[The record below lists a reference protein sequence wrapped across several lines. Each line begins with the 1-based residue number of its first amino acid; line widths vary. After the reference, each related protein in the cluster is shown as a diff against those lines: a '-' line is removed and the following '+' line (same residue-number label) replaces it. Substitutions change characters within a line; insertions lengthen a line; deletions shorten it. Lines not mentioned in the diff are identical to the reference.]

1 MIFGSGV
8 AEEYHMRWFERHLPT
23 DRSVMVE
30 AQAMKLVGLGL
41 AGPKAREVLQK
52 VTGADLSNAAFPFMA
67 IGKIDIGM
75 APCLV
80 GRVSYTGDLG
90 YEIWMAPEYQR
101 HVFQTLMAAGE
112 EFGIGLFGSRA
123 LNALRLEKGYGSWAR
138 EYRPIYS
145 PVEAGLDRFVAWN
158 KEADFI
164 GKAAAAAAK
173 ANGGKHRLRTFIMEA
188 ADADVIGDEAIWHD
202 GKVVG
207 WVTSGGYAH
216 ASGKSVA
223 LGYVP
228 REVADAAA
236 GFEIE
241 LLGRRHKASVQA
253 APLFDADQR
262 RMRG

>member
-1 MIFGSGV
+1 
-8 AEEYHMRWFERHLPT
+8 
-23 DRSVMVE
+23 
-30 AQAMKLVGLGL
+30 
-41 AGPKAREVLQK
+41 
-52 VTGADLSNAAFPFMA
+52 
-67 IGKIDIGM
+67 
-75 APCLV
+75 
-80 GRVSYTGDLG
+80 
-90 YEIWMAPEYQR
+90 
-101 HVFQTLMAAGE
+101 
-112 EFGIGLFGSRA
+112 
-123 LNALRLEKGYGSWAR
+123 
-138 EYRPIYS
+138 
-145 PVEAGLDRFVAWN
+145 
-158 KEADFI
+158 
-164 GKAAAAAAK
+164 
-173 ANGGKHRLRTFIMEA
+173 MEA